1 MPRLTALL
9 LGALALAAALP
20 EPAAAQSS
28 AFQSASGF
36 SLGVGSARRMAEPA
50 QPPSQTQSQDMTQ
63 HYYTLRDSS
72 GRPVGSAEP
81 LHSGLWVERDLY
93 GRRLGTWETGV
104 GSELIQRDATGRR
117 SAILERKF

>member
-9 LGALALAAALP
+9 LAAIALTATLP
-20 EPAAAQSS
+20 KPAVAQFSPN
-28 AFQSASGF
+28 F
-36 SLGVGSARRMAEPA
+36 SLGVGSSRRMAEPA
-50 QPPSQTQSQDMTQ
+50 QPAAPQTQAQDMTQ

-72 GRPVGSAEP
+72 GRPMDSAEP

-93 GRRLGTWETGV
+93 GRRLGTWEAGTGN
-104 GSELIQRDATGRR
+104 ELLPRDTTGRR